1 METVLLSADE
11 TLLALVLFSGLDGLS
26 SVFVLS
32 SKSEARTTK
41 TSSLLDDSLVSYY
54 EFYKNK

>member
-26 SVFVLS
+26 IVFVLS

-41 TSSLLDDSLVSYY
+41 TSSLLDDPLVSHC
-54 EFYKNK
+54 